1 MRKLICPIYAPPK
14 VKAVWH
20 TWTVQMQERW
30 VIANPP
36 AGYKSSLLR
45 KPEIVRTDI
54 FIQGLEPDELA
65 MIREALGKGLTPSG
79 FEVVEDILIL
89 RLDRNESPKPL
100 QEE

>member
-14 VKAVWH
+14 VKAVWL

-54 FIQGLEPDELA
+54 FVGLEPDEVE
-65 MIREALGKGLTPSG
+65 MIREASERGLKPSR
-79 FEVVEDILIL
+79 FSVEGNIVILQFDRSESRK
-89 RLDRNESPKPL
+89 RLP
-100 QEE
+100 EE